1 MGQIIMKTK
10 TPFDLDDDI
19 TTKLDVLEQ
28 TIAGSNRP
36 QYFTLG
42 MRADGIP
49 RLTKTTLEEF
59 FKGCVT

>member
-1 MGQIIMKTK
+1 MLT
-10 TPFDLDDDI
+10 D
-19 TTKLDVLEQ
+19 KLDALEQ
-28 TIAGSNRP
+28 MIVGSNKP

-42 MRADGIP
+42 MRTDGIP